1 MFASVFSIIV
11 FASVAVTLLQRL
23 ETRVFRPD
31 QRVKD

>member
-23 ETRVFRPD
+23 ETRYFRPE
-31 QRVKD
+31 QAKS